1 MTRCLLIVDDEPDL
15 LQVVPL
21 LLPHYAWMLARDG
34 QEALEL
40 MYQKR
45 PDLALLDIVMPRMSG
60 IKLIQAMKVD
70 PVLDSIPIIILSA
83 LGQQREIE
91 AGLQAGASRFVLKPF
106 DGEGLGQVIQDVLKT
121 VSTERA

>member
-40 MYQKR
+40 MCQKR